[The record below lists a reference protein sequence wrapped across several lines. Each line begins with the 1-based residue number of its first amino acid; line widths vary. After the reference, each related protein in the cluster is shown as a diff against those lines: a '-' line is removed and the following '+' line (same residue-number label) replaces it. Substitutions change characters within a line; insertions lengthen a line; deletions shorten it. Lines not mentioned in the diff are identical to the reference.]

1 MIYEYCLWDIMI
13 AVAYTS
19 VLWVIVFIILI
30 CFLFKKRNKKYNRD
44 EYEKMK
50 KPPKER
56 SFKYTLGGHPI
67 YNNSIWI
74 DTWYNTLYKIENV
87 TSFARSGNKQDV
99 YIIYRELAGNTELDL
114 KIKNLNTLEDQ
125 SHTWIPT
132 NKYKD

>member
-30 CFLFKKRNKKYNRD
+30 YFFKKINKKYNRG
-44 EYEKMK
+44 EYEKLI

-99 YIIYRELAGNTELDL
+99 YIIYRELVGNTELEL

-125 SHTWIPT
+125 SHTWIPI
-132 NKYKD
+132 NKYRD

>member
-13 AVAYTS
+13 VVACS
-19 VLWVIVFIILI
+19 SILWVIIFMFLI
-30 CFLFKKRNKKYNRD
+30 YFLFKKIKNTGHERIK
-44 EYEKMK
+44 EIP
-50 KPPKER
+50 PPKER
-56 SFKYTLGGHPI
+56 TFKYTLGGHPI

-99 YIIYRELAGNTELDL
+99 YIIYRELVGNTELDL
-114 KIKNLNTLEDQ
+114 KIKNLNALEDQ

-132 NKYKD
+132 NKYRD

>member
-1 MIYEYCLWDIMI
+1 MIYEYCLWDII
-13 AVAYTS
+13 ITATYTS
-19 VLWVIVFIILI
+19 VLWIIVFIILI
-30 CFLFKKRNKKYNRD
+30 YFFKKINKKYNRG
-44 EYEKMK
+44 EYEKLI

-99 YIIYRELAGNTELDL
+99 YIIYRELVGNTELDL
-114 KIKNLNTLEDQ
+114 KTKNLNTLEDQ
-125 SHTWIPT
+125 SHTWIPI
-132 NKYKD
+132 NKYRD